1 MKILELTNFSA
12 GICGVWQRVKQE
24 SELLS
29 KRSHNILVVSSNA
42 TKGNNEIAPEKERV
56 NGFNIIRKP
65 YIKIGGESFMFWNFE
80 KEALDFKPDV
90 IVAHSYRHPHTT
102 KAIKIAKKLNKQG
115 INTKVFLVT
124 HAPFERERGFIQNT
138 IVAIYDI
145 LIGKSSLKKFDK
157 VIAITQW
164 EIPYLKKLGVEDYK
178 IIYMP
183 NGIPKEFFELKKQT
197 KEENKILFLGRV
209 SPIKNIETLI
219 KAVPLIKDKKIIL
232 EIVGPREEE
241 YKESLDKL
249 IKQLNLNNRI
259 IFSQPIYDLKEK
271 IKKIDSAKIFVLPS
285 VSEGMSQS
293 LVEAMAR
300 EKIVVA
306 SDNTGNKDLIENNK
320 NGYLFEIGNEKKLAE
335 KINLSLMNN
344 NSNKKIRI
352 NAKKSVEKFNW
363 DKIINQLISLF

>member
-102 KAIKIAKKLNKQG
+102 KAIKIAKKLKKQG

-124 HAPFERERGFIQNT
+124 HAPFERERGLINNLIVYLYDLLVGRNT
-138 IVAIYDI
+138 
-145 LIGKSSLKKFDK
+145 LNNFDK
-157 VIAITQW
+157 ILTITKW
-164 EIPYLKKLGVEDYK
+164 EIPYLDKLGVKKEK
-178 IIYMP
+178 IRYMP

-219 KAVPLIKDKKIIL
+219 KAFSKISDKKIML
-232 EIVGPREEE
+232 EIVGPAEEG
-241 YKESLDKL
+241 YKQILSLLIDKL
-249 IKQLNLNNRI
+249 NIKNRI

-271 IKKIDSAKIFVLPS
+271 IK
-285 VSEGMSQS
+285 
-293 LVEAMAR
+293 
-300 EKIVVA
+300 
-306 SDNTGNKDLIENNK
+306 
-320 NGYLFEIGNEKKLAE
+320 
-335 KINLSLMNN
+335 
-344 NSNKKIRI
+344 
-352 NAKKSVEKFNW
+352 
-363 DKIINQLISLF
+363 